1 MTAHRVDRRRERLHA
16 ALQGKPA
23 PDVELEAA
31 HQFQRTTNRIAAPIA
46 REIVVP
52 EKTVQDWGNVNSGDR
67 GPHLT
72 LLYITQL
79 ALEMRPLPR
88 DRAECFAALDFV
100 ERLLGRVAYELPVA
114 AGAEDSAA
122 CRARK
127 IANGLTQFAEFI
139 DAVDEWPLDRTNRA
153 RAYRELG
160 ELQSALSALLERG
173 IV

>member
-1 MTAHRVDRRRERLHA
+1 MTAHRVDRQRSRLHA

-31 HQFQRTTNRIAAPIA
+31 HQFQRTTNRIAAAIA
-46 REIVVP
+46 REIVAP

-79 ALEMRPLPR
+79 ALEMRPLLR

-100 ERLLGRVAYELPVA
+100 EAHLGRVAYHLPA
-114 AGAEDSAA
+114 AGDLSPA
-122 CRARK
+122 
-127 IANGLTQFAEFI
+127 
-139 DAVDEWPLDRTNRA
+139 NRA
-153 RAYRELG
+153 RGIAH
-160 ELQSALSALLERG
+160 ALAEFAEYIDGVDDISVLSPAQLTVAHQQLADVIAACSALLPEQES
-173 IV
+173 